1 MNILIKDLI
10 RFRSKITRRLLK
22 SVDFNSYFN
31 NRFNKEEQIIF
42 LTKDITLSH
51 KSSDEVRTYQLDVF
65 NVGGKE
71 DTVLMKVLWDA
82 NIYKEIAYVLDQI
95 TKILFTHNPGLDTD
109 AVLTK
114 IAFELPADFEV
125 LVGKKIR
132 SFLRSIVSTCIQVLQ
147 EEYPDAV

>member
-1 MNILIKDLI
+1 M
-10 RFRSKITRRLLK
+10 
-22 SVDFNSYFN
+22 
-31 NRFNKEEQIIF
+31 
-42 LTKDITLSH
+42 
-51 KSSDEVRTYQLDVF
+51 RTYQLDVF
-65 NVGGKE
+65 NVAGKE

-82 NIYKEIAYVLDQI
+82 NIYKEIAYVLDRI

-114 IAFELPADFEV
+114 IAFELPADFEE
-125 LVGKKIR
+125 LEGKRIR

>member
-125 LVGKKIR
+125 LEGKRVR

>member
-1 MNILIKDLI
+1 MNKLIKDLI
-10 RFRSKITRRLLK
+10 RFRSKITLKLVK
-22 SVDFNSYFN
+22 SVDFSSYFN
-31 NRFNKEEQIIF
+31 NRFKKDRQTIF

-51 KSSDEVRTYQLDVF
+51 HSNGEVRTYQLDVF

-125 LVGKKIR
+125 LEGKRVR

>member
-125 LVGKKIR
+125 LEGKRIP

>member
-1 MNILIKDLI
+1 MNKLIKDLI
-10 RFRSKITRRLLK
+10 LFRSKITLKLLK
-22 SVDFNSYFN
+22 SVDFSSYFN
-31 NRFNKEEQIIF
+31 NRFNKDHQIIW

-51 KSSDEVRTYQLDVF
+51 KSNGEIRKYQLDVF
-65 NVGGKE
+65 NVAGKE

-125 LVGKKIR
+125 LEGKRIP
-132 SFLRSIVSTCIQVLQ
+132 SFLRSIVTTCIQVLK